1 MAHRLL
7 FPLATLFTLVA
18 VPLWIVF
25 WIKYPAAIRA
35 TWHGHEMLFGFALAV
50 IAGFLSTRPR
60 RALAWVLAGTWL
72 AARIA
77 AATGTALDPG
87 HLGQRHH

>member
-25 WIKYPAAIRA
+25 WIKHPSAIRA
-35 TWHGHEMLFGFALAV
+35 TWHGHEMLFGLSDLV
-50 IAGFLSTRPR
+50 PGKSVVVNYKKLDRYGHGAGP
-60 RALAWVLAGTWL
+60 ADPV
-72 AARIA
+72 AR
-77 AATGTALDPG
+77 
-87 HLGQRHH
+87 